1 LDTLIW
7 LANLAAVEIHM
18 HLSRVDDRQKPDFA
32 FFDVDPEPPATV
44 NDAAEVAL
52 LLKEKL
58 DALALKAY
66 VKTSGKKGLHVLLPI
81 RREYTFRETRNF
93 VHAVGMHLAKESD
106 MVVSEFT
113 DTKKPNKVF
122 VDYTQNSHGKTMVC
136 PYSLRVTPE
145 ATVSTPLVWSDL
157 EKKIKPAEF
166 NIHSVPRLKKDPW
179 KDIFE
184 NRQKLEV
191 K

>member
-1 LDTLIW
+1 
-7 LANLAAVEIHM
+7 
-18 HLSRVDDRQKPDFA
+18 
-32 FFDVDPEPPATV
+32 
-44 NDAAEVAL
+44 
-52 LLKEKL
+52 
-58 DALALKAY
+58 
-66 VKTSGKKGLHVLLPI
+66 
-81 RREYTFRETRNF
+81 
-93 VHAVGMHLAKESD
+93 
-106 MVVSEFT
+106 
-113 DTKKPNKVF
+113 
-122 VDYTQNSHGKTMVC
+122 MVC